1 MIPSHPSPLPH
12 PLLICLHHHQ
22 SPRSFPVAHVAFR
35 LEQIAAALWPQTNT
49 VARPCGDAVA
59 VALRKACRYSLPAVQ
74 RAYEKLFSRR
84 TGLGQADAELSATK
98 LRAQLL
104 RCEKGEE

>member
-1 MIPSHPSPLPH
+1 MCASPH
-12 PLLICLHHHQ
+12 PTLGTPYHAHPTHPPTYAP
-22 SPRSFPVAHVAFR
+22 PRSFPVAHVAFR
-35 LEQIAAALWPQTNT
+35 LEQIAAALWPQANA

-59 VALRKACRYSLPAVQ
+59 VALRRACRHSLPAVQ
-74 RAYEKLFSRR
+74 RAYERLFSRR

-104 RCEKGEE
+104 R